1 MPFTFPTAAPDGN
14 QSWPARYATKCIALA
29 ALNFTLATLSI
40 YLSRHLPGQ
49 IAAVWWPNALMLGV
63 LLRSPRRQW
72 WGFIGAGG
80 IATVSANLLL
90 GYQPLLTP
98 ALAACDLLELG
109 LSVWLILSANSY
121 RHTRLDVR
129 DFALSLTLI
138 LGVAAT
144 AAASLSALLQH
155 RLQGVDYGTAWRT
168 WWMAEC
174 VGMISLL
181 PLAMSF
187 SPARCKRL
195 FTPPRCYRFFG
206 IGAVTLLSSFLALR
220 LAPYPFVLMAVP
232 LLLASLRLGLFGTAC
247 VTFANFILV
256 LLLLLND
263 NLILQGSNLAQSH
276 VLIATALALL
286 GPLMT
291 ALLIRQHNRTISALR
306 QGERTFRDAMNYA
319 PIGMVLIDMEGRCL
333 RANPAIREILGY
345 TEAELAGTLMRQL
358 CPHEDLAE
366 NTRRG
371 MELIDGHVS
380 HFSMERRYIHKAGSI
395 IWARMSM
402 AVARDEWGNPLYLI
416 TQIENIDD
424 RIKGELQ
431 RNELQRELEHRARHD
446 GLTGLLN
453 RQALEKELDQLLHS
467 NDAET
472 RQHSVCYIDL
482 DRFKVLNDSVGHAAG
497 DLLLRQIAQ
506 RLTQHIRTND
516 TLARFGGDEFGLL
529 LPDCPPAAA
538 QRVGE
543 AIIDAINSVRFS
555 WEGNVFDVG
564 ASIGIVPF
572 SADSA
577 LTVGELMSRA
587 DVACYTAKN
596 EGRNRVAIY
605 DGGDSIAARDHHQI
619 QIAASIREALEAGR
633 FCLYAQRIVPLDPTQ
648 LDRPIELLVRLR
660 TQEGQLLAPG
670 AFIPAAERYDL
681 MADIDR
687 WVVCTALLEY
697 GPRLAS
703 IDNIH
708 ISINLSGTSFND
720 PDFSEFLRV
729 LIRNTPINPSSLCF
743 ELTETAV
750 INDMAHAATLLQM
763 LQQEGC
769 NVALDDFGNGLSSF
783 SYLKNFPAQIIKID
797 GSFVRTICESE
808 IDRAIVESINQI
820 AHRLGAKTVAEYVE
834 NLEIAEMLREI
845 GVDYAQGYAFSKPEP
860 LEGILHQL
868 AQPARVNPGNALK
881 LTGSL

>member
-1 MPFTFPTAAPDGN
+1 
-14 QSWPARYATKCIALA
+14 
-29 ALNFTLATLSI
+29 
-40 YLSRHLPGQ
+40 
-49 IAAVWWPNALMLGV
+49 
-63 LLRSPRRQW
+63 
-72 WGFIGAGG
+72 
-80 IATVSANLLL
+80 
-90 GYQPLLTP
+90 
-98 ALAACDLLELG
+98 
-109 LSVWLILSANSY
+109 
-121 RHTRLDVR
+121 
-129 DFALSLTLI
+129 
-138 LGVAAT
+138 
-144 AAASLSALLQH
+144 
-155 RLQGVDYGTAWRT
+155 
-168 WWMAEC
+168 

-181 PLAMSF
+181 PLTMVF
-187 SPARCKRL
+187 SRAHCQRL
-195 FTPPRCYRFFG
+195 LTYPRRYEFVG
-206 IGAVTLLSSFLALR
+206 IAAGSLLATYFALR
-220 LAPYPFVLMAVP
+220 WASYPFILIAVP
-232 LLLASLRLGLFGTAC
+232 LLLASLRLGLLGTA
-247 VTFANFILV
+247 TINLANLILV
-256 LLLLLND
+256 LVLMLKGNLILLND
-263 NLILQGSNLAQSH
+263 ATLMQSH

-291 ALLIRQHNRTISALR
+291 ALLIEQHDRTISRLR

-319 PIGMVLIDMEGRCL
+319 PIGMVLVGIDGVCL
-333 RANPAIREILGY
+333 RANPAVCEILGY
-345 TEAELAGTLMRQL
+345 TETELVGMSMREV
-358 CPHEDLAE
+358 CPDEDVAE
-366 NTRRG
+366 NTRRTVEMLSG
-371 MELIDGHVS
+371 KVT
-380 HFSMERRYIHKAGSI
+380 HFSMERRYIHKSGAI

-402 AVARDEWGNPLYLI
+402 AAARDAQGNPLHLI

-424 RIKGELQ
+424 HKQNELQ
-431 RNELQRELEHRARHD
+431 RDELQRELEHRARHD

-453 RQALEKELDQLLHS
+453 RQTFEQVIDQLLQS
-467 NDAET
+467 DDVEI
-472 RQHSVCYIDL
+472 RQHSLCYIDL

-497 DLLLRQIAQ
+497 DVLLRQISQ
-506 RLTQHIRTND
+506 RLTQYIRSHD

-529 LPDCPPAAA
+529 LPDCPTTAAR
-538 QRVGE
+538 RVGE
-543 AIIDAINSVRFS
+543 AIIDAINSVRFN
-555 WEGNVFDVG
+555 WEGRAFDIG

-572 SADSA
+572 SADCV

-633 FCLYAQRIVPLDPTQ
+633 FCLYAQRIEPLDANQ
-648 LDRPIELLVRLR
+648 SERPIELLVRLR
-660 TQEGQLLAPG
+660 TQQGQLLPPG

-687 WVVCTALLEY
+687 WVVSTALLEF
-697 GPRLAS
+697 GPRLAA

-729 LIRNTPINPSSLCF
+729 LIRNTPINPQALCF

-750 INDMAHAATLLQM
+750 INDMAHAAALLQM

-769 NVALDDFGNGLSSF
+769 KVALDDFGNGLSSF
-783 SYLKNFPAQIIKID
+783 SYLKSFPAQIIKID

-834 NLEIAEMLREI
+834 TLEIAEILREI

-860 LEGILHQL
+860 LEGMIQL
-868 AQPARVNPGNALK
+868 LTQSAPSKRDPALK
-881 LTGSL
+881 LTGAR